1 MNGTDYFYETLT
13 DIYNDKNVIEF
24 LKDFHS
30 TLEHSFFIGL
40 PEEEL
45 TDKEL
50 DKPLTRKEYIMI
62 EDFRREQSG
71 SDYYKVERKR
81 LTEYI
86 TLRDILYYLRKN
98 TDIRDL
104 SIETGLNTLILI
116 MKKSEIHYTLFFSK
130 LKE

>member
-1 MNGTDYFYETLT
+1 MDGTDYFYETLG
-13 DIYNDKNVIEF
+13 DIYDDKSVIEF

-30 TLEHSFFIGL
+30 TREHSFFIGL

-45 TDKEL
+45 TEEEL
-50 DKPLTRKEYIMI
+50 DKPNTYKEYIMI

-71 SDYYKVERKR
+71 SDYYKVEKKR

-86 TLRDILYYLRKN
+86 TLRDILLYLRKN
-98 TDIRDL
+98 KDIRDL

>member
-1 MNGTDYFYETLT
+1 MNGTEYFFETLG

-24 LKDFHS
+24 LKDFHR
-30 TLEHSFFIGL
+30 TREHSFFIGL

-50 DKPLTRKEYIMI
+50 DKPLTYKDELFI
-62 EDFRREQSG
+62 EDFRREQAG
-71 SDYYKVERKR
+71 SDYYKVKR
-81 LTEYI
+81 NSFAEYI

-98 TDIRDL
+98 KDIRDL
-104 SIETGLNTLILI
+104 SIETGQNTLILM
-116 MKKSEIHYTLFFSK
+116 MKKSDIHYTLFFGE

>member
-1 MNGTDYFYETLT
+1 MDGTDYFYETLG
-13 DIYNDKNVIEF
+13 DIYDDKNVIQF

-30 TLEHSFFIGL
+30 SREHSFFIGL

-45 TDKEL
+45 TEEEL
-50 DKPLTRKEYIMI
+50 NKPLTYKNELFI

-71 SDYYKVERKR
+71 SDYYKVERNR
-81 LTEYI
+81 FNEFI
-86 TLRDILYYLRKN
+86 TLKDILFYLRKN
-98 TDIRDL
+98 KDIRDL

-116 MKKSEIHYTLFFSK
+116 MKKSEIHYTLFFSQ

>member
-1 MNGTDYFYETLT
+1 MNDTDYFYETLG
-13 DIYNDKNVIEF
+13 DIYDDKSVIEF

-30 TLEHSFFIGL
+30 TREHSFFIGL

-45 TDKEL
+45 TEEEL
-50 DKPLTRKEYIMI
+50 NKPLTYKNELFI

-71 SDYYKVERKR
+71 SDYYKVERNR
-81 LTEYI
+81 FTEFI
-86 TLRDILYYLRKN
+86 TLKDILLYMRKN
-98 TDIRDL
+98 KDIRDL